1 MTIIDPKLRE
11 YATPQQAI
19 YFDAIIEHG
28 GKRPAA
34 RALKV
39 AKSTIDG
46 AMERLEK
53 AAARQGYAP
62 GHFESG
68 TAAGFSMG
76 KVTVQR
82 WVAAFSAGRILNE
95 KTTRGQLMGGIVWG
109 IGQALLEETIRD
121 CRGRIVNPN
130 LADYLVPVN
139 ADVPGMEI
147 LLVPEKDTEVNPAG
161 AKGLGEL
168 GICGASA
175 AIANAI
181 FHATGRRF
189 RDLPIK
195 AESWF
200 HDA

>member
-39 AKSTIDG
+39 AKSIIDG

-82 WVAAFSAGRILNE
+82 GPS
-95 KTTRGQLMGGIVWG
+95 
-109 IGQALLEETIRD
+109 
-121 CRGRIVNPN
+121 
-130 LADYLVPVN
+130 
-139 ADVPGMEI
+139 
-147 LLVPEKDTEVNPAG
+147 G
-161 AKGLGEL
+161 AVERTWERQSPDQEQW
-168 GICGASA
+168 A
-175 AIANAI
+175 
-181 FHATGRRF
+181 
-189 RDLPIK
+189 
-195 AESWF
+195 
-200 HDA
+200 